1 MTIPESTGPL
11 VARVA
16 REYGKKARRF
26 VIVSLFNVAFGQSL
40 LVLAYSAFGWSFVTS
55 NIFAVAISAGPA
67 YVLARYWVWEKTSK
81 NHVVK
86 EIAPFWGLAFLGLVA
101 STVAAGFASRY
112 SDAQIVLNLVNLAA
126 FGIIWVFKFFI
137 LDRFMFGT
145 PRQPLVAADAASPF
159 VSGGPHE

>member
-1 MTIPESTGPL
+1 MTIPESA

-55 NIFAVAISAGPA
+55 NIFAVAVSAGPA

-81 NHVVK
+81 NHLVK

-101 STVAAGFASRY
+101 STLAAGFASGY

-137 LDRFMFGT
+137 LDRFMFGA
-145 PRQPLVAADAASPF
+145 PPQPLVAADVAPPF
-159 VSGGPHE
+159 VSGGRHE

>member
-1 MTIPESTGPL
+1 MTIPESAGPR

-40 LVLAYSAFGWSFVTS
+40 LVLAYSALGWSFVTS
-55 NIFAVAISAGPA
+55 NIFAVAVSAGPA

-86 EIAPFWGLAFLGLVA
+86 EVAPFWGLAFLGLVV
-101 STVAAGFASRY
+101 STFAAGVAGRY
-112 SDAQIVLNLVNLAA
+112 SDAQIVLNLVNLVA

-145 PRQPLVAADAASPF
+145 PRQPGVAADAASPL
-159 VSGGPHE
+159 VSGGRHE

>member
-1 MTIPESTGPL
+1 MTFPESAGPL
-11 VARVA
+11 VTRVA

-55 NIFAVAISAGPA
+55 NIFAVAVSAGPA

-81 NHVVK
+81 NHLVK

-101 STVAAGFASRY
+101 STLAVGFASGY

-145 PRQPLVAADAASPF
+145 PPQPLVAADAASPL
-159 VSGGPHE
+159 VSGGRHE

>member
-1 MTIPESTGPL
+1 MTFPESSGPL
-11 VARVA
+11 VTRVA

-26 VIVSLFNVAFGQSL
+26 VVVSLFNVAFGQSL

-81 NHVVK
+81 NHLVK

-101 STVAAGFASRY
+101 STLAAGFASGY

-145 PRQPLVAADAASPF
+145 PRQPLVAADAASPL
-159 VSGGPHE
+159 VSGGRHE